1 MLVESFSPQTRTNN
15 KQNISTDF
23 VVAGGGL
30 AGVCA
35 AIAAARNGSKVVLIQ
50 DRPVLGGN
58 ASSEVR
64 VWALG
69 ATSHMGN
76 NNRWSREGGIIDEIM
91 LENLKVNKDGNP
103 IIFDAVLLDKVA
115 AEPNIQLLL
124 NTAVYQVNKSS
135 ERKIDSVVAFC
146 SQNSTEYSVSAP
158 LFCDATGDGL
168 VAFNAGASFRIG
180 AESRDEFGEQLA
192 PEQAND
198 QLLGHTLFFY
208 SKKLDH
214 PVKYTPPKFAYSH
227 EQIGAMPRCKNIQGS
242 DSGIKFWWIEYGGI
256 HNTIAQTEE
265 IKWELW
271 KIVYGIWDYIKNSG
285 KFDDVENLTL
295 EWIGT
300 VPGKRESRRFNGEY
314 MLKQQDIV
322 EQTQFADAV
331 SYGGWAIDIHPSEGI
346 YSDKPACSQF
356 HSKGV
361 YQIPYRCFI
370 SKDIDNL
377 FFAGRNISASHM
389 AYGSSRVMI
398 TCAHGGQAVGTA
410 AALCK
415 QYKVSAKAMLQPEYM
430 QSLQQQLNRFG
441 HGIPNVPLAQQGNL
455 AKQAHI
461 SASSELELK
470 QLLPSG
476 KYMPLTQACAQLMP
490 FNQGTAPVMKLQVKA
505 QTETQLKVALRV
517 SEKAENYTPEI
528 SLKTIELNLVAGE
541 QIIKLDFSD
550 VAIDEQYGFVTFY
563 PNSAVELAL
572 SDQLVTG
579 FMPVFN
585 KVHKAVSNTGKQTMP
600 ADSGIESFEF
610 WTPERR
616 PKGQNLA
623 LEFESALKVHP
634 LSHVTNGYLR
644 PWRQT
649 NAWAASFGDNQ
660 PHIKFCWPAPVTISQ
675 ITLFFDT
682 DADHALETVLMQ
694 HPESEMPYCVQNY
707 RIKLADGTLLL
718 DVVDNYQTVNQFELQ
733 QPVTLDQLIVE
744 FDHPSKLVPASLF
757 QIEIY

>member
-1 MLVESFSPQTRTNN
+1 MLVESFSQQTRSNN
-15 KQNISTDF
+15 KQQIITDF

-124 NTAVYQVNKSS
+124 NTAVYQVNKSA
-135 ERKIDSVVAFC
+135 ERKIASVVAFC
-146 SQNSTEYSVSAP
+146 SQNSTEYTVSAP

-192 PEQAND
+192 PEQASD

-214 PVKYTPPKFAYSH
+214 PVKYTAPKFAYTH
-227 EQIGAMPRCKNIQGS
+227 QQIGAIPRSKNIQGS
-242 DSGIKFWWIEYGGI
+242 DSGVKFWWVEYGGI

-271 KIVYGIWDYIKNSG
+271 KIVYGIWDYIKNNG
-285 KFDDVENLTL
+285 KFEDVENLTL

-415 QYKVSAKAMLQPEYM
+415 QNNISPKSMLNPEQM
-430 QSLQQQLNRFG
+430 QSLQYQLNLFG
-441 HGIPNVPLAQQGNL
+441 HGIPNVPLAQQNNL
-455 AKQAHI
+455 AKRARI

-476 KYMPLTQACAQLMP
+476 EYLPLTQACAQLMP
-490 FNQGTAPVMKLQVKA
+490 FNQGMAPVMKLQVKA

-517 SEKAENYTPEI
+517 SVKAENYTPEI
-528 SLKTIELNLVAGE
+528 DLKTIELNLVAGE
-541 QIIKLDFSD
+541 QTITLDFSS
-550 VAIDEQYGFVTFY
+550 VEIAAQYGFVTFY
-563 PNSAVELAL
+563 PNAAVALAI
-572 SDQLVTG
+572 SEQLVTG

-600 ADSGIESFEF
+600 VESGIESFEF

-623 LEFESALKVHP
+623 LQFEPVLKLHP
-634 LSHVTNGYLR
+634 LSHITNGYLR
-644 PWRQT
+644 PWKQS
-649 NAWAASFGDNQ
+649 NAWAASFKDKQ
-660 PHIKFCWPAPVTISQ
+660 PQVKFCWPEPVKISQ

-707 RIKLADGTLLL
+707 RVKQADGSILLE
-718 DVVDNYQTVNQFELQ
+718 VVGNYQTVNKHKLAQAIQVDEL
-733 QPVTLDQLIVE
+733 VFE
-744 FDHPSKLVPASLF
+744 FDQPSDLVPASLF
-757 QIEIY
+757 QIEIH